1 VRLDL
6 HRVEQLVDGLGQGE
20 FPVAE
25 DALRAEDHDEHQRH
39 RVHEHAVGGEGAQ
52 QLRQDRQRDGG
63 DDGTCQRAH
72 AAEHDHDHV
81 VDRLQP
87 SGHRGVQRAD
97 VLGEDAA
104 GDAREERGDSEHEHL
119 HVGDVDAGRACRD
132 LVVADGLDG
141 TAVTGA
147 GEHEQQHDGDDGD
160 PEHDVQVGGAFDADQ
175 RLSGGALVEA
185 HAAGDLQV
193 LDDHADDF
201 AEAQRDDGEVIAM
214 QTQCRNA
221 DQDAEDAGD
230 HAAGERRQQ
239 ESQRRI
245 HRNAVGDEQL
255 AQQGRAVRAD
265 RFEAAAAQR
274 QLAEHADGEV
284 QRGGHDDGDAACHH
298 DALDVGAGHAGF
310 AYTHQN
316 AEQHDDADR
325 AHQIGLFGGK
335 H

>member
-1 VRLDL
+1 M
-6 HRVEQLVDGLGQGE
+6 
-20 FPVAE
+20 PT
-25 DALRAEDHDEHQRH
+25 DE
-39 RVHEHAVGGEGAQ
+39 
-52 QLRQDRQRDGG
+52 
-63 DDGTCQRAH
+63 
-72 AAEHDHDHV
+72 
-81 VDRLQP
+81 P
-87 SGHRGVQRAD
+87 K
-97 VLGEDAA
+97 
-104 GDAREERGDSEHEHL
+104 
-119 HVGDVDAGRACRD
+119 
-132 LVVADGLDG
+132 
-141 TAVTGA
+141 
-147 GEHEQQHDGDDGD
+147 
-160 PEHDVQVGGAFDADQ
+160 
-175 RLSGGALVEA
+175 
-185 HAAGDLQV
+185 
-193 LDDHADDF
+193 
-201 AEAQRDDGEVIAM
+201 I
-214 QTQCRNA
+214 
-221 DQDAEDAGD
+221 AGD

-284 QRGGHDDGDAACHH
+284 QGGGHDDGDAACHH

>member
-1 VRLDL
+1 
-6 HRVEQLVDGLGQGE
+6 
-20 FPVAE
+20 
-25 DALRAEDHDEHQRH
+25 
-39 RVHEHAVGGEGAQ
+39 
-52 QLRQDRQRDGG
+52 
-63 DDGTCQRAH
+63 
-72 AAEHDHDHV
+72 
-81 VDRLQP
+81 
-87 SGHRGVQRAD
+87 
-97 VLGEDAA
+97 
-104 GDAREERGDSEHEHL
+104 
-119 HVGDVDAGRACRD
+119 
-132 LVVADGLDG
+132 
-141 TAVTGA
+141 
-147 GEHEQQHDGDDGD
+147 
-160 PEHDVQVGGAFDADQ
+160 
-175 RLSGGALVEA
+175 
-185 HAAGDLQV
+185 
-193 LDDHADDF
+193 
-201 AEAQRDDGEVIAM
+201 M

-284 QRGGHDDGDAACHH
+284 QRRGHDDD

-310 AYTHQN
+310 AYAHQN